1 MKGPRL
7 TDEEFFRILDYNY
20 PGLQRVLDAFEKGD
34 INLAKHEFV
43 KHIKSRDKPKFFF
56 DWRDRFKPEASSSV
70 RVNLE
75 EANRILNRELTSVG
89 VSYKFGEDIDWEL
102 NPIDYMEWPWQL
114 NRHYFWRTLG
124 DAYWVTGDERYAKE
138 FIFQMRS
145 WVSKALVPLYDD
157 GNRSKCWR
165 TIEAGIRA
173 GQTWPWAFFRF
184 LSSPSF
190 TDDDIVTMIKS
201 FVEHARHL
209 LRWPTSGNWLTME
222 ANGLLHVGV
231 LFPEFK
237 EARGWR
243 DTAIARLY
251 TELERQVYPDGAQI
265 ELSTGYHQVSLHNF
279 LLAYRIVKI
288 NQVWL
293 PKDYLVKIEKMF
305 DFNLYMSMPNGEL
318 PGLNDANQFSIRGSM
333 AEAFELFP
341 NRKDYQWVATAGKE
355 GEKPKVTSY
364 AFPYAGYYIM
374 RSGWETDDRYLLFD
388 AGPFGYGHQ
397 HEDKLNFVLYAYGK
411 VHVVDPGNYHY
422 IYPERDRTNP
432 NWKWR
437 LYVISGYAHNIVLV
451 DGYDQRRR
459 GMPRETYVVSEP
471 LQNKW
476 ISTPEFDYVCG
487 VYDEGYG
494 PKREKFAIHERRI
507 FFVKPDY
514 WIISDYL
521 RAIDG
526 RKHKY
531 ESLFHLNAPSAIVD
545 EETKT
550 VITQDPEGSNL
561 AIVSPI
567 NDELKIEIVAGQEE
581 PVVQGWIPAGG
592 YAVKPIPTA
601 ILTKEGGG
609 LTQFIYVLYPIPKG
623 ERLPVKS
630 VEKIKVNGGFG
641 KSLGIKILFE
651 DGRIHYFVQS
661 ESGKEEL
668 KFDGQSYIGELVFL
682 EVEPS
687 GKILRKI
694 VI

>member
-1 MKGPRL
+1 
-7 TDEEFFRILDYNY
+7 
-20 PGLQRVLDAFEKGD
+20 
-34 INLAKHEFV
+34 
-43 KHIKSRDKPKFFF
+43 
-56 DWRDRFKPEASSSV
+56 
-70 RVNLE
+70 
-75 EANRILNRELTSVG
+75 
-89 VSYKFGEDIDWEL
+89 
-102 NPIDYMEWPWQL
+102 
-114 NRHYFWRTLG
+114 
-124 DAYWVTGDERYAKE
+124 
-138 FIFQMRS
+138 
-145 WVSKALVPLYDD
+145 
-157 GNRSKCWR
+157 
-165 TIEAGIRA
+165 
-173 GQTWPWAFFRF
+173 
-184 LSSPSF
+184 
-190 TDDDIVTMIKS
+190 
-201 FVEHARHL
+201 
-209 LRWPTSGNWLTME
+209 
-222 ANGLLHVGV
+222 
-231 LFPEFK
+231 
-237 EARGWR
+237 
-243 DTAIARLY
+243 
-251 TELERQVYPDGAQI
+251 
-265 ELSTGYHQVSLHNF
+265 
-279 LLAYRIVKI
+279 
-288 NQVWL
+288 
-293 PKDYLVKIEKMF
+293 
-305 DFNLYMSMPNGEL
+305 SMPNGEL

-459 GMPRETYVVSEP
+459 GMPRETYVISEP

-601 ILTKEGGG
+601 ILTKEGGA